1 MNDLNYI
8 NELKE
13 LELRVYDL
21 WNKVKTQ
28 LNDEFDARISTFHL
42 LAIVIRSF
50 KIYLILKKENLD
62 RNEWYTKIYRSEYN
76 QPWPPTNGRIIN
88 FSQSLNWDF
97 LVMMLIGYTQIL
109 FSIVESKFRLFQMAI
124 DPNAPKGKK
133 DAFVYVYTWLLS
145 KINKVQY
152 QEFIKFIS
160 LIRNTVHNN
169 GKYMNTK
176 YPYVPIKYREK
187 MYEFKHNEFV
197 KYPEDVDLSDLLLLQ
212 ITPDVIDMMEDI
224 ILNSE
229 LINIKSIPEPVY
241 TLRSGFVIK
250 QSNSTT

>member
-1 MNDLNYI
+1 
-8 NELKE
+8 
-13 LELRVYDL
+13 
-21 WNKVKTQ
+21 
-28 LNDEFDARISTFHL
+28 
-42 LAIVIRSF
+42 
-50 KIYLILKKENLD
+50 
-62 RNEWYTKIYRSEYN
+62 
-76 QPWPPTNGRIIN
+76 
-88 FSQSLNWDF
+88 
-97 LVMMLIGYTQIL
+97 
-109 FSIVESKFRLFQMAI
+109 
-124 DPNAPKGKK
+124 
-133 DAFVYVYTWLLS
+133 
-145 KINKVQY
+145 
-152 QEFIKFIS
+152 
-160 LIRNTVHNN
+160 
-169 GKYMNTK
+169 MNTK